1 MEDSWSFRVIVNH
14 LPTLLAERR
23 LKVADAVRATG
34 VSKTTLHMIYNDQSS
49 RIDFDTIDKLCEYLE
64 VGVGDIFEY
73 VEENKAE
80 SFKK

>member
-1 MEDSWSFRVIVNH
+1 MIVNH

-34 VSKTTLHMIYNDQSS
+34 ISKTTLHKIYNDQSS
-49 RIDFDTIDKLCEYLE
+49 RIDFDTIDKLCEFLE

-73 VEENKAE
+73 VDVASSDAENVQALD
-80 SFKK
+80 SKKN

>member
-1 MEDSWSFRVIVNH
+1 MIVNH

-34 VSKTTLHMIYNDQSS
+34 VSKTTLHKIYNDQSS

-73 VEENKAE
+73 VEEEKVE

>member
-1 MEDSWSFRVIVNH
+1 MIVNH

-34 VSKTTLHMIYNDQSS
+34 ISKTTLHKIYNDQSS
-49 RIDFDTIDKLCEYLE
+49 RIDFDTIDKLCEFLE

-73 VEENKAE
+73 VDVASSDAENVQALE
-80 SFKK
+80 PKKS

>member
-1 MEDSWSFRVIVNH
+1 MIVNH

-34 VSKTTLHMIYNDQSS
+34 VSKTTLHKIYNDQSS

-64 VGVGDIFEY
+64 VGVGDLFEY
-73 VEENKAE
+73 VIEVEPE
-80 SFKK
+80 DIKK

>member
-1 MEDSWSFRVIVNH
+1 MIVNH

-34 VSKTTLHMIYNDQSS
+34 VSKTTLHKIYNDQSS

-80 SFKK
+80 SFKKYTFIQNLE

>member
-1 MEDSWSFRVIVNH
+1 MIVNH

-34 VSKTTLHMIYNDQSS
+34 VSKTTLHKIYNDQSS

-73 VEENKAE
+73 VEESEVE
-80 SFKK
+80 SIKK